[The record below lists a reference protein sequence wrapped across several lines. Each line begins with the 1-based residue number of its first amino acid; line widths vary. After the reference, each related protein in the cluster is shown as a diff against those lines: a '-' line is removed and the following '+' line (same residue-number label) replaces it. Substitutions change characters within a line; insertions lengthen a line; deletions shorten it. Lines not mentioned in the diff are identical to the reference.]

1 MRPGSWVHAAAAPP
15 HQAFTSDPAG
25 VVSDAVRFCPFATG
39 NDILYAKAC
48 TSRRAMPS
56 HDPATLVWRSDGCA
70 VTGFD
75 ARAFV
80 SLLQG
85 RTLVFSGDSLM
96 RQLFLGTLCAL
107 HAAGAVQPATVC
119 AGIAARV
126 GADGML
132 YYGPSAGAVATSSS
146 MLAKSAMGRFGSDAT
161 LAKLRARG
169 CARNVSRGRADGDGD
184 GGGLLGA
191 EDVVLI
197 NAGVHLPVAQQAAV
211 LHNAVHLMQ
220 EASPRHGAKPAQP
233 SGRNVLYLQ
242 TTPSHFPRVAAD
254 GGYDPRVQDG
264 FTRCLGRV
272 SAGGSEAAQG
282 FLATSRYLSNDEEII
297 RGAGL
302 PMLSATPLLAVGAA
316 HIGRHRKADNTTVG
330 DCTHWCSPGP
340 LEAYTLPMLQAYL
353 ARLKPWS
360 SKERGART
368 RG

>member
-1 MRPGSWVHAAAAPP
+1 MFPGSWVHAAAAPP

-169 CARNVSRGRADGDGD
+169 CARNASRGRADGDGE
-184 GGGLLGA
+184 GGGLLGE

-211 LHNAVHLMQ
+211 LHNAAHLMQ
-220 EASPRHGAKPAQP
+220 EASLRRQP
-233 SGRNVLYLQ
+233 GSRAAVLYLQ

-353 ARLKPWS
+353 ARLKPHS

>member
-1 MRPGSWVHAAAAPP
+1 MRAGSWMHAAAAPP

-56 HDPATLVWRSDGCA
+56 HDPATLVWRPDGCA

-119 AGIAARV
+119 AGSAALV

-132 YYGPSAGAVATSSS
+132 YCGPSAGAVATSSS
-146 MLAKSAMGRFGSDAT
+146 ALAKSAMGRFGSDAT

-169 CARNVSRGRADGDGD
+169 CARNV
-184 GGGLLGA
+184 
-191 EDVVLI
+191 
-197 NAGVHLPVAQQAAV
+197 N
-211 LHNAVHLMQ
+211 
-220 EASPRHGAKPAQP
+220 
-233 SGRNVLYLQ
+233 
-242 TTPSHFPRVAAD
+242 
-254 GGYDPRVQDG
+254 
-264 FTRCLGRV
+264 
-272 SAGGSEAAQG
+272 
-282 FLATSRYLSNDEEII
+282 
-297 RGAGL
+297 
-302 PMLSATPLLAVGAA
+302 
-316 HIGRHRKADNTTVG
+316 RKADNTTVG

-353 ARLKPWS
+353 ARLKPHS